1 MLCGRYFGIMRRR
14 GIIAV
19 LILAFSQCA
28 MASVVT
34 PEDAARYAGKFMGM
48 SSAPT
53 PDNVPMQRSAN
64 RGGVREPEYYVFNN
78 PDGGW
83 VIIASDDR
91 ITPVLAY
98 SESGSYDPDA
108 DMP

>member
-1 MLCGRYFGIMRRR
+1 MLCGRYSGIMRRR
-14 GIIAV
+14 GIIAL
-19 LILAFSQCA
+19 LILVFSQYA

-48 SSAPT
+48 SSAPV
-53 PDNVPMQRSAN
+53 PDNVPLQRSAS
-64 RGGVREPEYYVFNN
+64 RGGTQEPEYYVFNN

-91 ITPVLAY
+91 ITPVLAFLMRWHR
-98 SESGSYDPDA
+98 PR
-108 DMP
+108 